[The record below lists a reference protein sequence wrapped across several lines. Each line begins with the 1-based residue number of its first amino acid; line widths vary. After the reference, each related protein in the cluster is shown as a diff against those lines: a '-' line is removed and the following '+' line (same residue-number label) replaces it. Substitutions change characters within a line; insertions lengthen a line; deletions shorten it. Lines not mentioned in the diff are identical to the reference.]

1 MPNENQEIFVLII
14 IGSVLAILLVGFIIT
29 ILFLYQRRQQRAEKD
44 LATMRD
50 LYDQELLKS
59 QLEIQEQTLENL
71 SQELH
76 DNIGQLLSVT
86 KLSLAVLPIPK
97 DHESYESV
105 QTAREMLNKAILDL
119 SALTKSLHSDR
130 ISQVGLVESI
140 RYEVETI
147 QRTGLVNIDMAAN
160 TAEIPFSGQK
170 EVFLFRIFQEIVN
183 NILKHSKATLVK
195 VDLNYNAGKNFILR
209 IEDNGV
215 GFDVEKM
222 KASVSSSKGVG
233 LRSLF
238 SRAKLIGAEMDMK
251 SESGKGVLVTVE
263 LPLLAQTNGENGKI
277 KQEN

>member
-1 MPNENQEIFVLII
+1 MPNENQEIYVLII
-14 IGSVLAILLVGFIIT
+14 IGSILALLLVGFIVM
-29 ILFLYQRRQQRAEKD
+29 ILFLYQRRQHRSEEELARVKD
-44 LATMRD
+44 M
-50 LYDQELLKS
+50 YDQELLKS
-59 QLEIQEQTLENL
+59 QLEIQENTLKNL

-86 KLSLAVLPIPK
+86 KLSLAVLPISK
-97 DHESYESV
+97 DHDSYEPV
-105 QTAREMLNKAILDL
+105 QNAREMLNKAILDL

-140 RYEVETI
+140 RYEVESI
-147 QRTGLVNIDMAAN
+147 QRTGLVKIDMTAD
-160 TAEIPFSGQK
+160 TAEAPFSGQK

-183 NILKHSKATLVK
+183 NILKHSHATAVK

-215 GFDVEKM
+215 GFDVEEM

-238 SRAKLIGAEMDMK
+238 NRAKLIGAEMDMK
-251 SESGKGVLVTVE
+251 SESGKGVQVTVE
-263 LPLLAQTNGENGKI
+263 LPLLAQTNGENGKSN
-277 KQEN
+277 QEN

>member
-14 IGSVLAILLVGFIIT
+14 IGSILAILLVGFIVT
-29 ILFLYQRRQQRAEKD
+29 ILVLYQRRQHRAEQD
-44 LATMRD
+44 LARMKD

-59 QLEIQEQTLENL
+59 QLEIQENTMRNL

-97 DHESYESV
+97 DHEAYETI
-105 QTAREMLNKAILDL
+105 QTSREMLNKAILDL
-119 SALTKSLHSDR
+119 SALSKSLHSDR

-147 QRTGLVNIDMAAN
+147 KRTGLVNIDMEAN
-160 TAEIPFSGQK
+160 TTEIPFSEQK

-183 NILKHSKATLVK
+183 NILKHSQATLVK
-195 VDLNYNAGKNFILR
+195 VDLNYNVGKNFILR

-215 GFDVEKM
+215 GFDVEGM

-251 SESGKGVLVTVE
+251 SESGKGVQVTVE
-263 LPLLAQTNGENGKI
+263 LPFVAQTNGENGKI
-277 KQEN
+277 NKEN

>member
-1 MPNENQEIFVLII
+1 MPNENQEIYVII
-14 IGSVLAILLVGFIIT
+14 VIGSLLGLLLVGFIVT
-29 ILFLYQRRQQRAEKD
+29 ILFLYQRRQHRAEQDLERMKD
-44 LATMRD
+44 M
-50 LYDQELLKS
+50 YDQELLKS
-59 QLEIQEQTLENL
+59 QLEIQENTMKNL

-147 QRTGLVNIDMAAN
+147 KRTGLVDIAMDAN
-160 TAEIPFSGQK
+160 TAEIPFSEQK
-170 EVFLFRIFQEIVN
+170 EVFLFRIFQEVIN
-183 NILKHSKATLVK
+183 NILKHSQATTVK
-195 VDLNYNAGKNFILR
+195 VDLVYNAEKNFILR
-209 IEDNGV
+209 VEDNGI
-215 GFDVEKM
+215 GFDVEGM
-222 KASVSSSKGVG
+222 KASESSTKGVG

-238 SRAKLIGAEMDMK
+238 NRAKLIGAEMNMK

-263 LPLLAQTNGENGKI
+263 LPLVAQNNGTHG
-277 KQEN
+277 

>member
-1 MPNENQEIFVLII
+1 M
-14 IGSVLAILLVGFIIT
+14 
-29 ILFLYQRRQQRAEKD
+29 K
-44 LATMRD
+44 D

-59 QLEIQEQTLENL
+59 QLEIQENTMRNL

-147 QRTGLVNIDMAAN
+147 QRTGLVDIAMDAN
-160 TAEIPFSGQK
+160 TVEIPFSEQK
-170 EVFLFRIFQEIVN
+170 EVFLFRIFQEVIN
-183 NILKHSKATLVK
+183 NILKHSQATMVK
-195 VDLNYNAGKNFILR
+195 VDLVYNAEKNFILR
-209 IEDNGV
+209 VEDNGI
-215 GFDVEKM
+215 GFDVEEM
-222 KASVSSSKGVG
+222 KASESATKGVG

-238 SRAKLIGAEMDMK
+238 NRAKLIGAEMNMK
-251 SESGKGVLVTVE
+251 SETGKGVLVTVE
-263 LPLLAQTNGENGKI
+263 LPLVAQNNGTHG
-277 KQEN
+277 

>member
-1 MPNENQEIFVLII
+1 MPNENQEIYVIIVIGTLLGLI
-14 IGSVLAILLVGFIIT
+14 LVGFIVT
-29 ILFLYQRRQQRAEKD
+29 ILFLYQRRQHRAEQD
-44 LATMRD
+44 LARMKD

-59 QLEIQEQTLENL
+59 QLEIQENTMRNL

-147 QRTGLVNIDMAAN
+147 KRTGLVNIDMAAN
-160 TAEIPFSGQK
+160 TSEVPFSEQK

-183 NILKHSKATLVK
+183 NILKHSQATLVK
-195 VDLNYNAGKNFILR
+195 VDLNYDVGKNFILR

-215 GFDVEKM
+215 GFDVEEM
-222 KASVSSSKGVG
+222 KASTSSSKGVG

-251 SESGKGVLVTVE
+251 SESGKGVQVTVE
-263 LPLLAQTNGENGKI
+263 LPLVAQTNGENGKI
-277 KQEN
+277 NKEN

>member
-1 MPNENQEIFVLII
+1 MPNENQEIYVLII
-14 IGSVLAILLVGFIIT
+14 IGSILALLLVGFIVT
-29 ILFLYQRRQQRAEKD
+29 ILFLYQRRQHRAEQD
-44 LATMRD
+44 LERMKD
-50 LYDQELLKS
+50 LYDQELMKS
-59 QLEIQEQTLENL
+59 QLEIQENTLRNL

-119 SALTKSLHSDR
+119 SALTKGLHSDR

-147 QRTGLVNIDMAAN
+147 KRTGLVDIAMDAN

-170 EVFLFRIFQEIVN
+170 EVFLFRIFQEVIN
-183 NILKHSKATLVK
+183 NILKHSQATTVK
-195 VDLNYNAGKNFILR
+195 VDLLYNAEKNFILR
-209 IEDNGV
+209 VEDNGI
-215 GFDVEKM
+215 GFDVEEM
-222 KASVSSSKGVG
+222 KASESSTKGVG

-238 SRAKLIGAEMDMK
+238 NRSKLIGAEMNMK

-263 LPLLAQTNGENGKI
+263 LPLVTQNNGIHG
-277 KQEN
+277 